1 MRAASGTFQS
11 AVALRFSAL
20 DCPDDNVLGA
30 YVTRRLPEPE
40 RARVDEHLA
49 SCDACL
55 TITCAAA
62 GDDRAPAE
70 PDRIAVGRYILVEMI
85 GRGGMGE
92 VYAAHDPQLDRKIAL
107 KLVRSQRFEQADV
120 RARLSRE
127 ARAMAQVRHAN
138 VAAVYDA
145 GELEGGVFI
154 AMELVDGVTLNR
166 WLDDETRSW
175 REIVRTFAAAGAG
188 LVAAHAAGLVHR
200 DFKPDNVLV
209 ERGGRVVVTDFGLA
223 ALPDTEP
230 PPTTESGRVDISLDA
245 TYLATRAG
253 SLLGT
258 PRYMSPEQ
266 FRGEPTDAS
275 TDQFSFAV
283 SLYEAL
289 YDVLPFGEATSVEAL
304 ATAVIAGVVR
314 PRPAGSP
321 VPRRIHAILARAL
334 SRRRT
339 ARFASMAAM
348 LRELDRAAKPRWP
361 AVAIAGGAVA
371 LAAAA
376 FVAWPHGAAAT
387 TATPTTSSAIANV
400 LAAATPQK
408 LPRPP
413 DGGRTPLFGE
423 HFKNHT
429 GDAQLDDT
437 LDATVAA
444 VLESSTQIDPYGGAE
459 LDAAAHHA
467 GGDPANVDALAGLL
481 AARGDK
487 RPMVLV
493 HGSIDK
499 RAAGGYVVALDARD
513 RGAQLTRFSASR
525 EVAAIGDVLSATK
538 LLAGDLLVSIG
549 DAPLPPRT
557 IDAVLSK
564 SLPAIHTWV
573 DGEHHAMNDDQR
585 GAADRFNTA
594 VETDPEFAE
603 ARAALG
609 NTLYNISEQPAAIAQ
624 LERAF
629 QAADTIPE
637 RQRLTLVGD
646 YYSVVGRY
654 SESIMAYQELLTKW
668 PGDAR
673 TIINLTSVAL
683 DSGSW
688 PLALETARDAAKRR
702 GDLEIVKRNL
712 VIAEMGNQLI
722 EAAHRDA
729 AELLASSHEAS
740 GISITLF
747 ASSAALLG
755 KRDESVDALAKVAAI
770 DPLRGPRAT
779 ADFALYEGR
788 LDDAIAALHDT
799 KEPVDQLTLAR
810 VLLRRGDRS
819 GAITAATA
827 ALDQTGSLDAYLAR
841 SMLVA
846 AGKPAGVAET
856 AHAWS
861 TSAET
866 DRRMFGKLLDGDLAL
881 AAHRWQ
887 SAIDAYGE
895 AGRIGTS
902 WLVHARLGSAM
913 LGAGKL
919 ADAQRELT
927 WCLDHRGQGAI
938 LLGPSLA
945 LLPEVYLQLAR
956 TEDAAH
962 AKPDEIRA
970 AYRAVVDLA
979 PAAQHD
985 PVTAEAQRRLAAL

>member
-1 MRAASGTFQS
+1 M
-11 AVALRFSAL
+11 

-30 YVTRRLPEPE
+30 YVTRRLPERE

-70 PDRIAVGRYILVEMI
+70 PARTSVGRYVLVEMI

-92 VYAAHDPQLDRKIAL
+92 VYVAHDPQLDRKIAL

-154 AMELVDGVTLNR
+154 AMELVDGVTLGR

-175 REIVRTFAAAGAG
+175 REIVRAFAAAGAG
-188 LVAAHAAGLVHR
+188 LVAAHAAGIVHR

-209 ERGGRVVVTDFGLA
+209 DRGGRVIVTDFGLA
-223 ALPDTEP
+223 VLPDSEAA
-230 PPTTESGRVDISLDA
+230 PTTDSGRLDISLDA
-245 TYLATRAG
+245 TFLATRAG

-275 TDQFSFAV
+275 TDQLSFAIA
-283 SLYEAL
+283 LYEAL
-289 YDVLPFGEATSVEAL
+289 YDSLPFGDATSVEEL
-304 ATAVIAGVVR
+304 AAAVTAGVVR
-314 PRPAGSP
+314 PRPPGSP
-321 VPRRIHAILARAL
+321 VPRRVHAILVRAL

-339 ARFASMAAM
+339 ARFPSMSAM
-348 LRELDRAAKPRWP
+348 LRELDRAAKPRWQP
-361 AVAIAGGAVA
+361 AAIAGGAVVV
-371 LAAAA
+371 AAAATA
-376 FVAWPHGAAAT
+376 FVAWPHGDAATSAT
-387 TATPTTSSAIANV
+387 TASAAIANE

-413 DGGRTPLFGE
+413 DGARAPLFVE
-423 HFKNHT
+423 RFKNHT
-429 GDAQLDDT
+429 GDPQLDDT

-444 VLESSTQIDPYGGAE
+444 VLLSSTQIDPYGGAE
-459 LDAAAHHA
+459 LEAAAHGV
-467 GGDPANVDALAGLL
+467 GGDPANVDALADLL
-481 AARGDK
+481 AAHGDK
-487 RPMVLV
+487 RPMLLV
-493 HGSIDK
+493 HGSVDK
-499 RAAGGYVVALDARD
+499 RASGYIVSLDARD
-513 RGAQLTRFSASR
+513 RGAQLTRFSEAR
-525 EVAAIGDVLSATK
+525 EVAAIGDVLPATK
-538 LLAGDLLVSIG
+538 RLAADLLVSIG
-549 DAPLPPRT
+549 DAPLPVAAL
-557 IDAVLSK
+557 DAMLSK

-573 DGEHHAMNDDQR
+573 DGMHHAMTDDQR

-594 VETDPEFAE
+594 VETDPDFAD

-654 SESIMAYQELLTKW
+654 SESIMAYQQLLTKW
-668 PGDAR
+668 PGDPR
-673 TIINLTSVAL
+673 TIINLTSVAI

-688 PLALETARDAAKRR
+688 PLALEAARDAMKRR
-702 GDLEIVKRNL
+702 GNLEVVKRNL
-712 VIAEMGNQLI
+712 VIAELGNELI
-722 EAAHRDA
+722 ADAHRDA

-740 GISITLF
+740 GASLSLL

-755 KRDESVDALAKVAAI
+755 KRDESVAALAKVAAI
-770 DPLRGPRAT
+770 DPPRGPRAT
-779 ADFALYEGR
+779 ADFAMYEGR
-788 LDDAIAALHDT
+788 LDDAIAALRDS
-799 KEPVDQLTLAR
+799 KEPIDRINYAR
-810 VLLRRGDRS
+810 VLLRKRDRS
-819 GAITAATA
+819 GAIAAAT
-827 ALDQTGSLDAYLAR
+827 LGVSETGSLDAYFAR
-841 SMLVA
+841 WALVA
-846 AGKPAGVAET
+846 AGKTAGIAEI
-856 AHAWS
+856 ARAWS

-881 AAHRWQ
+881 AARRWQ
-887 SAIDAYGE
+887 DAIDAYAE
-895 AGRIGTS
+895 ASRIATS
-902 WLVHARLGSAM
+902 WLVHARLGSAN
-913 LGAGKL
+913 LAAGKL
-919 ADAQRELT
+919 ADAQRELA
-927 WCLDHRGQGAI
+927 WCIDHRGQGAI

-945 LLPEVYLQLAR
+945 LLPEVYLELAR
-956 TEDAAH
+956 AKDAAH
-962 AKPDEIRA
+962 AKPDEVRA

-985 PVTAEAQRRLAAL
+985 PLTAEAQRRLAAL

>member
-1 MRAASGTFQS
+1 ME
-11 AVALRFSAL
+11 
-20 DCPDDNVLGA
+20 CPDDNVLGA
-30 YVTRRLPEPE
+30 YVTRRLPDRE
-40 RARVDEHLA
+40 RERVDEHLA

-62 GDDRAPAE
+62 SDDRAPAE
-70 PDRIAVGRYILVEMI
+70 PDRTSVGRYVLVEMI

-92 VYAAHDPQLDRKIAL
+92 VYVAHDPQLDRKIAL

-154 AMELVDGVTLNR
+154 AMELVDGETLNR
-166 WLDDETRSW
+166 WLDDDSRGW

-223 ALPDTEP
+223 ALPDA
-230 PPTTESGRVDISLDA
+230 PTPDPDRVDASHDA
-245 TYLATRAG
+245 TNLATRAG

-283 SLYEAL
+283 ALYEAL

-304 ATAVIAGVVR
+304 AAAVIAGVVR
-314 PRPAGSP
+314 PRPAGSAI
-321 VPRRIHAILARAL
+321 PRRIHAILARAL
-334 SRRRT
+334 SRTRT
-339 ARFASMAAM
+339 TRFPAMAAM

-371 LAAAA
+371 VAATA
-376 FVAWPHGAAAT
+376 FVAWPHGTAAT
-387 TATPTTSSAIANV
+387 TATTTAASAIANV

-413 DGGRTPLFGE
+413 DGGRTPLFIE
-423 HFKNHT
+423 RFKNHT
-429 GDAQLDDT
+429 GDAHLDDT

-444 VLESSTQIDPYGGAE
+444 VLQSSTQIDPYGGAE
-459 LDAAAHHA
+459 LDAAAQRA
-467 GGDPANVDALAGLL
+467 GGDPTNVDALVGLL
-481 AARGDK
+481 AASGDN

-499 RAAGGYVVALDARD
+499 RATGGYVVTLDARD
-513 RGAQLTRFSASR
+513 RGAPLTRFSASR
-525 EVAAIGDVLSATK
+525 DVAAIGDVLPATK
-538 LLAGDLLVSIG
+538 QLAGDLLVSIG

-557 IDAVLSK
+557 LDAVLSK
-564 SLPAIHTWV
+564 SLRAIHAWV

-594 VETDPEFAE
+594 VETDPDFAE

-646 YYSVVGRY
+646 YYGVVGRY
-654 SESIMAYQELLTKW
+654 SESIMAYQQLLTKW

-688 PLALETARDAAKRR
+688 PLALEAARDAAKRR
-702 GDLEIVKRNL
+702 GTLEVVKRNL
-712 VIAEMGNQLI
+712 VIAEMGNELI
-722 EAAHRDA
+722 ADAHRDA

-740 GISITLF
+740 GTSITLL

-755 KRDESVDALAKVAAI
+755 KRDESVDALAKLAAI
-770 DPLRGPRAT
+770 DPGRRPRAT

-788 LDDAIAALHDT
+788 LDDAIAALRDS
-799 KEPVDQLTLAR
+799 KQPIDQLTVAR

-819 GAITAATA
+819 GAIAAATA
-827 ALDQTGSLDAYLAR
+827 GMSETGSLDAYFAR
-841 SMLVA
+841 RVLVA

-856 AHAWS
+856 ARAWS

-866 DRRMFGKLLDGDLAL
+866 DRRMFGKLLEGDLAL

-887 SAIDAYGE
+887 TAIDAYGE

-919 ADAQRELT
+919 ADAQRELA

-938 LLGPSLA
+938 LLGPSLE
-945 LLPEVYLQLAR
+945 LLPEVMLELAR
-956 TEDAAH
+956 AKDAAH

-970 AYRAVVDLA
+970 AYRAVVELA

-985 PVTAEAQRRLAAL
+985 PVTAEAQRRLVAL